1 MKTLKKNTK
10 SRTEKKEG
18 KKWKTKQQ
26 FLRFLGFIK

>member
-18 KKWKTKQQ
+18 KKWKSKTTIFKIP
-26 FLRFLGFIK
+26 RFH